1 VSTRTGASFRYVRHF
16 SPDMRDQNASR
27 QLAVA
32 EIAARQHGVVCHRQ
46 LIELGLSGSAIH
58 GWVRSGRLHRLHR
71 GVYAVGHSVMT
82 AHGRWMAAVLA
93 CGPSAVLSHRP
104 AAALWDL
111 RRLST
116 GLVEVTT
123 PGRQS
128 PRGIRA
134 HRVRR
139 LHPDDCTIRDGIPV
153 TTVARTVLDLAETL
167 TPRELVRVLEQAERL
182 QIFDLNAIHAAMA
195 RNPGRHGAKPLRQA
209 LAQMTPDPPRINS
222 AWERDLLDF
231 CDDHG
236 IPKPEL
242 NVMVEGYEVD
252 ALWADKK
259 LVVELDSYAFHRSR
273 RAFEQDR
280 RRYAKL
286 QLADHL
292 VLPFTELDGEA
303 AELLT
308 AAVAAR

>member
-1 VSTRTGASFRYVRHF
+1 
-16 SPDMRDQNASR
+16 MRDQNASR
-27 QLAVA
+27 QWAVV

-46 LIELGLSGSAIH
+46 LIEIGMSGSAIH

-71 GVYAVGHSVMT
+71 GVYAVGHSVLT
-82 AHGRWMAAVLA
+82 AHGRWMAGVLA
-93 CGPSAVLSHRP
+93 CGPDAVLSHRP

-153 TTVARTVLDLAETL
+153 TSVPRTVLDLAETL
-167 TPRELVRVLEQAERL
+167 AVRELVRVLEQAERL
-182 QIFDLNAIHAAMA
+182 RIFDLDAIHAAVA
-195 RNPGRHGAKPLRQA
+195 RNPGRHGTKPLNEA
-209 LAQMTPDPPRINS
+209 LAQTIGEPPRVNS

-231 CDDHG
+231 CDDHD
-236 IPKPEL
+236 IPRPAL
-242 NVMVEGYEVD
+242 NVSVEGFEVD

-286 QLADHL
+286 QLANHL
-292 VLPFTELDGEA
+292 VLPFTRLDGEA
-303 AELLT
+303 AELLS